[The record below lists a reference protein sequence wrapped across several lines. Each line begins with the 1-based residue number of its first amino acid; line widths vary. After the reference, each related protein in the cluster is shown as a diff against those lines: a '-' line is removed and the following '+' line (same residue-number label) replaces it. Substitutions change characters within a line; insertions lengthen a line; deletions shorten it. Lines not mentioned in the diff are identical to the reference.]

1 MRELPIEN
9 SRIAFHVLNTASG
22 EADKDQSSSYVNFL
36 DVNRLPVLHFVHK
49 FTITFQLL
57 LHGLLDGEYLLLSV
71 GTGKGSSSL
80 FLEQ

>member
-1 MRELPIEN
+1 MREFSIGS
-9 SRIAFHVLNTASG
+9 SRIAFHVLNPASV
-22 EADKDQSSSYVNFL
+22 ADNKGRSLSYVNSL

-57 LHGLLDGEYLLLSV
+57 LHGLLDGGDIFLFV

>member
-1 MRELPIEN
+1 MREFSIGS

-22 EADKDQSSSYVNFL
+22 EADKDQSSSYVNSL